1 MEAAKNATAEKA
13 TVKIQKTTATT
24 QKKAGEYKVIG
35 EGFREKSEAGKRLK
49 EVSRKGFKDAG
60 LMVRDNEFVILFG
73 TYGNEHM
80 AKANAEAIVKAG
92 FEAQIVGA

>member
-1 MEAAKNATAEKA
+1 MAEAKNATAKKA
-13 TVKIQKTTATT
+13 TVKA

-35 EGFREKSEAGKRLK
+35 EGFQEKSEAGNRLK

-60 LMVRDNEFVILFG
+60 LMVRDDEFVILFG

-80 AKANAEAIVKAG
+80 AKANAEAIDKAG
-92 FEAQIVGA
+92 FKAQIVGE